1 MMMTDRDLQQLQ
13 EALPGIAV
21 RTGEPMSRHTTFRCG
36 GPAALFVEVRNAG
49 ELQAVLEAVEER
61 EIPFFL
67 LGRGS
72 NLLVSDAGY
81 DGAVIT
87 LGGDFTDIRISAE
100 NPQYIEAGAGASLTG
115 LSAFARDHGL
125 TGLEF
130 ACGIPGSTGGGII
143 MNAGAYGGEMKD
155 VTVSVDVLPRERGAA
170 PFTVS
175 SRDMAFGYRTSR
187 ARTEGL
193 IVLRAVIGL
202 QEGDSEEIGARMEEL
217 LEQRRQKQPL
227 EFPSA
232 GSTFKRPEGYFAGK
246 LIQDAGLSGFRIG
259 DAQVSEKHCG
269 FVINR
274 GSASASEIA
283 ALIAAVQEKVYENSG
298 VMLEREVIYLGS
310 GLEPAADRR

>member
-1 MMMTDRDLQQLQ
+1 MTDRDLQQLR

-87 LGGDFTDIRISAE
+87 LGGDFADIRISAE
-100 NPQYIEAGAGASLTG
+100 DPQYIEAGAGASLTG

-170 PFTVS
+170 PFTLS
-175 SRDMAFGYRTSR
+175 GEDMAFGYRTSR
-187 ARTEGL
+187 AKTEEL

-202 QEGDSEEIGARMEEL
+202 QEGGREEIGARMEEL

-227 EFPSA
+227 EYPSA

-283 ALIAAVQEKVYENSG
+283 ALSAAVQEKVYENSG